1 MSPFRRRFL
10 ALLVGLGVGAV
21 GLEAALRVGGLGV
34 RRQLGLFQ
42 VGEAGDIVLAPC
54 ASDRVRGPDAVV
66 TQVYTGPD
74 GLRSAVACEATSSD
88 IVIVGDSQVFGL
100 GVRHEDTFSARLGAR
115 NAGVPDYGVADALAL
130 GRGAL
135 SGASVIVIVVN
146 QANDWADGTA
156 RSAERNVIRYG
167 YLLRKDRLDA
177 PGAWL
182 WSTPLARSALLYQIW
197 LRLAP
202 LPPPPPPEWLRNP
215 AGEGAMTRA
224 LATLIL
230 DFAQSLPVVRVVPVW
245 LPADLAT
252 SEARSRLSPLA
263 PAEAIALARPWADT
277 TLRDD
282 LAAALAPMP
291 LVDLSPSLIAPDSFL
306 PHDFHLSAAGHA
318 AVAEQLR
325 PWVEGARR

>member
-1 MSPFRRRFL
+1 MSRFRRRFL
-10 ALLVGLGVGAV
+10 ALVVGLGVGAA
-21 GLEAALRVGGLGV
+21 GLEVALRVGGLGV
-34 RRQLGLFQ
+34 RGQLGIFQ
-42 VGEAGDIVLAPC
+42 HAEGGDIVLAPC
-54 ASDRVRGPDAVV
+54 ASDRVRGPDGVV
-66 TQVYTGPD
+66 TEVVTD
-74 GLRSAVACEATSSD
+74 RSGFRVAVTCEATQSD
-88 IVIVGDSQVFGL
+88 VVVLGDSQVFGL
-100 GVRHEDTFSARLGAR
+100 GVRHEDTFAARLGAR

-130 GRGAL
+130 GRQ
-135 SGASVIVIVVN
+135 ASSAAAVVVIVVN
-146 QANDWADGTA
+146 QANDWVDGTA
-156 RSAERNVIRYG
+156 RSAERNVLRAG

-182 WSTPLARSALLYQIW
+182 WSTPFARSALLYQVW
-197 LRLAP
+197 LRVAP
-202 LPPPPPPEWLRNP
+202 LPSPSTPGWLANP
-215 AGEGAMTRA
+215 AGEGAMTRRFA
-224 LATLIL
+224 SLIL
-230 DFAQSLPVVRVVPVW
+230 DFAAAVPTTRVLPVW

-291 LVDLSPSLIAPDSFL
+291 LVDLSPALIAPDSFL